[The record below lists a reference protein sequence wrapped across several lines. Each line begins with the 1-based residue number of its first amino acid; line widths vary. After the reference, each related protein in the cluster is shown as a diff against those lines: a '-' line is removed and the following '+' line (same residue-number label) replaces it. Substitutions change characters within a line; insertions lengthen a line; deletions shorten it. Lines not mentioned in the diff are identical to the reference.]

1 MKHTTTSSAE
11 LTHASTAQA
20 SGDGKV
26 DRATLE
32 LLAAWRAEDATTDP
46 EEIRAAADELAEFK
60 RSMNESRVSAGEPPL
75 YP

>member
-1 MKHTTTSSAE
+1 MKHTTTSSVD
-11 LTHASTAQA
+11 LRHASTAQA
-20 SGDGKV
+20 SGDDKV